1 VSGCFISFEGGE
13 GAGKTTQI
21 QRLAARVRSMGFT
34 VRELRE
40 PGGTPLGEK
49 IRHLLKHDPDGRGMA
64 SETELLLMNASRAE
78 LVRSVIRPA
87 LNADEIV
94 LCDRFYDSTV
104 AYQGFGRG
112 LDLDA
117 VRSVIDLAVGA
128 TRPNLTLFLHVPP
141 DFARGRVADRRPEV
155 AGIDRFEAEQ
165 EVFFKRVADG
175 FQRIAETEPGR
186 FVTVDGTGPADVVA
200 ERVWNLVSPHL
211 PKRPRVSDRL

>member
-112 LDLDA
+112 LDLGA
-117 VRSVIDLAVGA
+117 VRSVIDLAVGS
-128 TRPNLTLFLHVPP
+128 TRPDLTLLLHVPP
-141 DFARGRVADRRPEV
+141 DVSRARVADRRPEA
-155 AGIDRFEAEQ
+155 AGMDRFEAEHDA
-165 EVFFKRVADG
+165 FFQRVAEG
-175 FQRIAETEPGR
+175 FRHIADAEPGR
-186 FVTVDGTGPADVVA
+186 FVTVDGSGSVDGVA
-200 ERVWNLVSPHL
+200 ERIWQFVSPRL
-211 PKRPRVSDRL
+211 PRRG